1 MSCCK
6 RIEGACVHDEQE
18 AKHDNDLKI
27 AQLKH
32 DLKRPGISTWEEE
45 EIEKKIALLLKP
57 LKLCPNCCRPVDEDR
72 ERSHART
79 HDGAYGDYTYYTC
92 EKN

>member
-18 AKHDNDLKI
+18 ARRYNDLKI

-32 DLKRPGISTWEEE
+32 DLKRPGISTWDEED
-45 EIEKKIALLLKP
+45 IEKKIALLSKP
-57 LKLCPNCCRPVDEDR
+57 LKLCPNCCQPLGDEV
-72 ERSHART
+72 HARS
-79 HDGAYGDYTYYTC
+79 HDGAFGDYTYYTC
-92 EKN
+92 NKN